1 MRADDKL
8 IIQNYRSIFT
18 SSLSQRLPVP
28 VFSSADNKDFYDM
41 MMAEGAYIQLD
52 SFLSNPK
59 TTPYATALAQG
70 IKDYQGKK
78 MTAKGQSNSL
88 ETLEEDVAQR
98 LSKIS
103 EKRPELSEPIQIMNL
118 KDQVKDIA
126 SRRKLDALF
135 RSKDD
140 GGHGKQTSGQMTAQP
155 QDVGSAETIKKLQD
169 DCRNMKKL
177 LCEALEKIDNIQKEH
192 DQLMAKK

>member
-1 MRADDKL
+1 MKADDKL
-8 IIQNYRSIFT
+8 IIQNYRPVFT
-18 SSLSQRLPVP
+18 SALSQRLPLP

-59 TTPYATALAQG
+59 TTPYAAALAQG
-70 IKDYQGKK
+70 IKDYQGKN

-98 LSKIS
+98 LTKIS

-135 RSKDD
+135 RSTDD
-140 GGHGKQTSGQMTAQP
+140 GGHGK
-155 QDVGSAETIKKLQD
+155 
-169 DCRNMKKL
+169 
-177 LCEALEKIDNIQKEH
+177 
-192 DQLMAKK
+192 